1 MNEKKS
7 KHLCTELFCKH
18 LVYCLHT
25 DLHRVSHTG
34 RQDHTF
40 SARTPEVIK
49 GNTLLTLPYYMHYI
63 ILYERER
70 ATCLI

>member
-49 GNTLLTLPYYMHYI
+49 GNTLLTLPYFSI
-63 ILYERER
+63 I
-70 ATCLI
+70 